1 MEEYDREGV
10 SSGVSGDCCTERVGY
25 LPCFVWV
32 ILGVIAVILETC
44 GTIGSI
50 VRGERCWYYFQ
61 FKFVIIYVVMD
72 MMGKNFAIL
81 VVCLDLC

>member
-50 VRGERCWYYFQ
+50 VRGERC
-61 FKFVIIYVVMD
+61 
-72 MMGKNFAIL
+72 
-81 VVCLDLC
+81 